1 MKECSS
7 NVSSGG
13 YIQHLQVD
21 PFGVHLYMDA
31 GINILVEHLKQPTPV
46 TLHLDAT
53 GGVVSKIPNQK
64 KRVLYYALVLPGMGK
79 DKPPVPISE
88 LITNQHSIP
97 TLTYWLMETLRKV
110 SKCTSRRVQQVET
123 DYSWALMDS
132 VLLSFNKETISAY
145 LERAHEVIA
154 IQKTNSDLHKF
165 SVLHLCSAH
174 IVKAVSQG
182 FGKRTQ
188 DKGLKE
194 YATYCFAL
202 LLNSTSMGEA
212 LPVFQHMC
220 VLFAS
225 MEDGDLV
232 KLAKNTLDKS
242 ISHAKHIK
250 AENVEEDS
258 EDQFHG
264 EMNIRAKTVSGQSP
278 FTRDFQAVH
287 QKAQCQILSQ
297 LKTDKEQL
305 FLSRNH
311 QCSF

>member
-1 MKECSS
+1 MSPYLH
-7 NVSSGG
+7 VSAVCTFKSCKAV
-13 YIQHLQVD
+13 YVFARKHKPITPQK
-21 PFGVHLYMDA
+21 
-31 GINILVEHLKQPTPV
+31 NIT
-46 TLHLDAT
+46 
-53 GGVVSKIPNQK
+53 I
-64 KRVLYYALVLPGMGK
+64 RVLRLGKVTHSKKESKFRYASFPRRGR
-79 DKPPVPISE
+79 IAR
-88 LITNQHSIP
+88 SIHKGVSN
-97 TLTYWLMETLRKV
+97 YHYQQLRK
-110 SKCTSRRVQQVET
+110 TPRVELCAGNIT
-123 DYSWALMDS
+123 RSLTKD
-132 VLLSFNKETISAY
+132 VLKMISS
-145 LERAHEVIA
+145 EVHKSTRLHNE

-232 KLAKNTLDKS
+232 KLAKNTKS